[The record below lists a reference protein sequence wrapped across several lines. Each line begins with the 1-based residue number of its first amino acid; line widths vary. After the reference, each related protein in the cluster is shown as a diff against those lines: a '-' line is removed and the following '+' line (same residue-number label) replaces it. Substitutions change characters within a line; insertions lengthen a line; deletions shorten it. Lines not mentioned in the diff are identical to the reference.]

1 MTEGTPKEGSE
12 TKKPDA
18 PPAQDSTNGWKSGSN
33 LEKVLAAGHF
43 AVTAECGP
51 PRGSDRE
58 AMIKKTGYIK
68 GNVDAC
74 NVTDNQ
80 TSVVRMS
87 SWAGCLIL
95 KEQGIEP
102 LLQMV
107 VRDRNRIALQSDL
120 LGASA
125 MGIRNM
131 LCLSGD
137 HQTFGDDPEA
147 KNVHDIDSIQ
157 LIHLVKSMRDEGT
170 FPSGKKLKGPPR
182 MFIGCAVNPF
192 ADPYEIRVP
201 RLALKVAAGADF
213 VQTQCIFNL
222 EKFKRYMEDVRK
234 RGLHEKVAILAGV
247 TPFKSAGMAKFMKKF
262 VAGMDIPDE
271 LIKRIAAVPKE
282 KQPELGIEIAIDLIA
297 ELKQI
302 EGVRGVHLMAIEW
315 ERKVPEITSKAG
327 LLPRPQVS

>member
-1 MTEGTPKEGSE
+1 M
-12 TKKPDA
+12 
-18 PPAQDSTNGWKSGSN
+18 KSGSN

-51 PRGSDRE
+51 PRGADPEEVR
-58 AMIKKTGYIK
+58 KKIQYIK

-87 SWAGCLIL
+87 SMAGCLLL
-95 KEQGIEP
+95 KEAGVEP
-102 LLQMV
+102 LMQMV

-125 MGIRNM
+125 LGIRNL

-137 HQTFGDDPEA
+137 HQTFGDDPQA

-157 LIHLVKSMRDEGT
+157 WIDLVRAMRDEGK
-170 FPSGKKLKGPPR
+170 FPSGKELKGAPE

-201 RLALKVAAGADF
+201 RFALKAKAGADF
-213 VQTQCIFNL
+213 VQTQCIFNF
-222 EKFKRYMEDVRK
+222 EKFEQYMKDIRN
-234 RGLHEKVAILAGV
+234 RGLHERVAILAGV
-247 TPFKSAGMAKFMKKF
+247 TPFKSAGMAKFMKKN
-262 VAGMDIPDE
+262 VAGMDIPDDVVS
-271 LIKRIAAVPKE
+271 RIASVDKKEQPK
-282 KQPELGIEIAIDLIA
+282 LGIEMCVELI
-297 ELKQI
+297 ERLREI
-302 EGVRGVHLMAIEW
+302 EGVRGVHVMAIEW
-315 ERKVPEITSKAG
+315 ERKVPEIVSKAG
-327 LLPRPQVS
+327 LLPRPDV